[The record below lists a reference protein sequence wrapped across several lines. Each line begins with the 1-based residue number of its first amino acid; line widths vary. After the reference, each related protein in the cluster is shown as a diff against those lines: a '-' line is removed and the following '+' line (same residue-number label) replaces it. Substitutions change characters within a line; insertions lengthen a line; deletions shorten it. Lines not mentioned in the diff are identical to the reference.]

1 MQIEGLVSVAGIS
14 FLPQLA
20 VMSQS
25 DLPICRC
32 RLHVLQLTNELRRKK
47 LDFSFLIPK
56 VPVNNTIEFKSFVN
70 SLTSLVRLNNLPL
83 LHN

>member
-1 MQIEGLVSVAGIS
+1 MLH
-14 FLPQLA
+14 
-20 VMSQS
+20 
-25 DLPICRC
+25 
-32 RLHVLQLTNELRRKK
+32 LHVLKLTNELRRKK

-56 VPVNNTIEFKSFVN
+56 VAVNNTIEFKSFVN